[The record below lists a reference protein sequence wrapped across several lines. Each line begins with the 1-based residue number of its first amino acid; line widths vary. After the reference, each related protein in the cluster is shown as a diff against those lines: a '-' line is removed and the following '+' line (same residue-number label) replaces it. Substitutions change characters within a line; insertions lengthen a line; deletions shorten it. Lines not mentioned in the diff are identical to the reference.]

1 MKYEEVY
8 RNLSHNIRHLR
19 KVHGLTQQEMA
30 QIMGISAATL
40 GRIERQEPGV
50 RLYAAPLCRLCDHF
64 HYRVD
69 EIMYENWP
77 DMLKR

>member
-8 RNLSHNIRHLR
+8 RNLSQNIRHLR
-19 KVHGLTQQEMA
+19 KVHGLNQREMA

-40 GRIERQEPGV
+40 GRIERQKPAV
-50 RLYAAPLCRLCDHF
+50 RLYAVPICRLCDHF
-64 HYRVD
+64 SYRMD